1 MENTK
6 ETRLKSD
13 KMGTMPVGKLLFSM
27 SLPAMISMLVQ
38 ALYNIVDSIF
48 VSQYSDA
55 AFTAV
60 NLSYPMVMLVI
71 AFGIGI
77 GVGAN
82 AQIAKRLGEGDQARA
97 NCLAR
102 QALFMAGCVYVGMV
116 ILSFTCS
123 GLFLR
128 MFTQDEEII
137 RLGTLY
143 LNIYMGLSIFAFI
156 EMVCSKI
163 LQATGN
169 MKVPMMSQLIGAI
182 TNIILDPILINGI
195 NIGGTQIIPEMGVA
209 GAAIATVIGQ
219 AFAMTFVLTVFLTRK
234 QDVSL
239 SLKGFRPN
247 AQAIGE
253 ICRIG
258 LPAMVMNAIGSVTTA
273 TLNGII
279 AKYMYAVDTLG
290 IYFKTQSFIFMPVFG
305 LTQGALPIL
314 SYNFGANNKKRYKQT
329 VKLSLA
335 TAASIMLV
343 GFLLFQFATPVILLM
358 FNTSADM
365 APVTIHALKTISWCF
380 LPASCGIMIITIL
393 QSLGKGLHSLSMSI
407 ARQLALLIPVAIV
420 MDMII
425 GLDGVWLAY
434 PVAEVVCVLI
444 FVWVTLSAYRKAFR
458 QRAEIFGESE
468 K

>member
-1 MENTK
+1 MEKTK
-6 ETRLKSD
+6 EIHLKSD

-48 VSQYSDA
+48 VSQYNDA

-102 QALFMAGCVYVGMV
+102 QALFMAGCVYLGMV

-123 GLFLR
+123 GLFLSL
-128 MFTQDEEII
+128 FTKDQHII
-137 RLGTLY
+137 ELGTLY

-169 MKVPMMSQLIGAI
+169 MKVPMASQLIGAI

-195 NIGGTQIIPEMGVA
+195 KVGSTQIIPEMGVA
-209 GAAIATVIGQ
+209 GAAIATIIGQ
-219 AFAMTFVLTVFLTRK
+219 ACAMAFVLTVFLTRK

-279 AKYMYAVDTLG
+279 AKYAYAVDTLG

-314 SYNFGANNKKRYKQT
+314 SYNFGANNRDRYKQT
-329 VKLSLA
+329 VKLSLL
-335 TAASIMLV
+335 TAAIIMLV
-343 GFLLFQFATPVILLM
+343 GLLLFQFATPVILLM
-358 FNTSADM
+358 FNTSAEM
-365 APVTIHALKTISWCF
+365 APVTLHALRTISWCF
-380 LPASCGIMIITIL
+380 IPAAFGIMIITIL
-393 QSLGKGLHSLSMSI
+393 QSLGKGIVSLIMSI
-407 ARQLALLIPVAIV
+407 CRQLALLIPVAIV
-420 MDMII
+420 MDMLI
-425 GLDGVWLAY
+425 GLNGVWLAY
-434 PVAEVVCVLI
+434 PIAEVVCVSI
-444 FVWVTLSAYRKAFR
+444 FLWVTLSSYRKSF
-458 QRAEIFGESE
+458 AEREAIFGGMS